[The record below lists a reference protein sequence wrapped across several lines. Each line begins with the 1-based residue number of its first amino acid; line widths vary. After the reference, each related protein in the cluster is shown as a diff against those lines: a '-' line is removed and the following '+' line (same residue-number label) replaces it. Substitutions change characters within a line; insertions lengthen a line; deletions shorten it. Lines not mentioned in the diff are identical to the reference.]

1 MSKALGI
8 LIILIT
14 LVATCFLVLHFAPD
28 PKPDTRWTVLSET
41 YFVRGEDSADDLMV
55 KANKFAESMQ
65 TGRKITMRILTNEA
79 NGVFGVLVI
88 TEEKK

>member
-1 MSKALGI
+1 MYKLRWFLI
-8 LIILIT
+8 LIAV
-14 LVATCFLVLHFAPD
+14 LVCLSLLRFFPIA
-28 PKPDTRWTVLSET
+28 KPDTRWTVLSET
-41 YFVRGEDSADDLMV
+41 YFVRGTGSADDLMI

-65 TGRKITMRILTNEA
+65 TGRKITMRIFTNEA